1 MGYPIFAC
9 RHVLNPPVGTNLTD
23 AYVSEHISSVPN
35 MNNTG
40 EPTHPAAPFPQLPTA
55 IHRHLT
61 SDCPHRPLPQRLP
74 LFTAPII
81 FLHHLP
87 CFPLPQ
93 PSARP
98 TLHRP
103 APLPSRI
110 PYRTLPTVLHLLP
123 AIISYRFLTLLSA
136 APSLYSPHRFPR
148 FAIVP
153 PPPTASHHIPPP
165 PTASRPI
172 AAL

>member
-1 MGYPIFAC
+1 MGYPIFAR
-9 RHVLNPPVGTNLTD
+9 RHVLNLPVGTSLTD
-23 AYVSEHISSVPN
+23 AYVSEQISSVPN

-61 SDCPHRPLPQRLP
+61 SDRPHRPLPQRLP

-98 TLHRP
+98 TLYSP
-103 APLPSRI
+103 APLP
-110 PYRTLPTVLHLLP
+110 
-123 AIISYRFLTLLSA
+123 
-136 APSLYSPHRFPR
+136 
-148 FAIVP
+148 
-153 PPPTASHHIPPP
+153 
-165 PTASRPI
+165 
-172 AAL
+172 